1 MVGGGPAKEP
11 SSRQAGSPAPGPI
24 ISAWVEYK
32 SAKGRPYWYHPGER
46 RSVWDKPDELKT
58 ARERAMETTAWRE
71 YKSGERSYY
80 VNKETKASTWT
91 MPADLKAFL
100 DTIPD
105 EPAPAVPG
113 RGSASP
119 ASGDASPST
128 PRTPTFTQTA
138 MTVAD
143 TAGTGTA
150 VVRPA
155 PSQARTGTLM
165 YTTQEEAESAFV
177 TMLRAKGIGAHATW
191 EQVLRDI
198 VTEPRYKALRT
209 LEERKATFKKYVEE
223 LQEIEAAQR
232 EEKLAELRPVVLRAL
247 QQNGGLKPY
256 ASFAT
261 FKKKLER
268 HPVWRDFDD
277 EPHAHTLYEA
287 ILHDVREKDA
297 ARKKSVQ
304 QHNRSALGAFFK
316 TIEMTPMTLWQD
328 VHRTLVESD
337 EFRRDARLQKMPPAD
352 MLALFEEHMESVEK
366 DAERA
371 LATRE
376 EPVRHEREVRDAF
389 RALLQEYVDAGTLH
403 ARCTW
408 ASFYAQIRD
417 DERLAAM
424 AETHGSSAQVLC
436 YDRLDQLEREF
447 AVHRRT
453 IQAHMRQQQ
462 VPATQPSDWDAWHA
476 ACCAADAPQSVSQLP
491 ERVQRA
497 LFDECVYQAER
508 EAREARRRV
517 ERRLRHYA
525 DDLRY
530 AFKHAHPPL
539 DIHASFDDVFEQ
551 VRAMPEMQELM
562 RMDGGLDAAR
572 GAWDKYVRR
581 QAERRADAP
590 EASGAHARSEYA
602 DLDDAEPERKRKD
615 PARAE
620 DPRAV
625 RRRTEYDM

>member
-1 MVGGGPAKEP
+1 M
-11 SSRQAGSPAPGPI
+11 
-24 ISAWVEYK
+24 
-32 SAKGRPYWYHPGER
+32 
-46 RSVWDKPDELKT
+46 WDKPDELKT
-58 ARERAMETTAWRE
+58 ARERAMETTKWRE

-80 VNKETKASTWT
+80 VNTETKASTWT

-113 RGSASP
+113 RARTSP
-119 ASGDASPST
+119 ASGEASPST
-128 PRTPTFTQTA
+128 PHTPTFTQA
-138 MTVAD
+138 SAAPD

-150 VVRPA
+150 VVRSAPA
-155 PSQARTGTLM
+155 PARTSTLM
-165 YTTQEEAESAFV
+165 YATQEEAENAFMA
-177 TMLRAKGIGAHATW
+177 MLQAKGIGAQATW

-198 VTEPRYKALRT
+198 ITEPRYKALRT
-209 LEERKATFKKYVEE
+209 LEERKATFKKYIEE
-223 LQEIEAAQR
+223 LQEAEKARR
-232 EEKLAELRPVVLRAL
+232 EEKLAELRPHVLRAL

-256 ASFAT
+256 ASYAT

-277 EPHAHTLYEA
+277 EGQAQELFEA
-287 ILHDVREKDA
+287 IRRDVRSKDA
-297 ARKKSVQ
+297 ARKKSVH
-304 QHNRSALGAFFK
+304 QHSRATLTSLLEAMD
-316 TIEMTPMTLWQD
+316 ITPMSRWRD
-328 VHRTLVESD
+328 VHRALLES
-337 EFRRDARLQKMPPAD
+337 EQVRRDVRLQKVPPAE
-352 MLALFEEHMESVEK
+352 MLALFEERMAAVEK

-376 EPVRHEREVRDAF
+376 EPVRREREARDAF
-389 RALLQEYVDAGTLH
+389 RALLQEHVDAGTLH

-408 ASFYAQIRD
+408 ATFYPQVRD
-417 DERLAAM
+417 DERFTAM
-424 AETHGSSAQVLC
+424 ADTHGSSAQTLF

-476 ACCAADAPQSVSQLP
+476 ACCADNAPRAVAELP
-491 ERVQRA
+491 TRVQRA
-497 LFDECVYQAER
+497 LFDECVYQSER

-539 DIHASFDDVFEQ
+539 DVHASFDDIYEQ
-551 VRAMPEMQELM
+551 VRAMPEMQELL
-562 RMDGGLDAAR
+562 RMEGGMDAAR

-581 QAERRADAP
+581 QAERRAEVP
-590 EASGAHARSEYA
+590 LYGSGTRTRTEYA

-615 PARAE
+615 AARAE

>member
-1 MVGGGPAKEP
+1 M
-11 SSRQAGSPAPGPI
+11 
-24 ISAWVEYK
+24 
-32 SAKGRPYWYHPGER
+32 
-46 RSVWDKPDELKT
+46 WDKPDELKT

-113 RGSASP
+113 RAPASP
-119 ASGDASPST
+119 ASGAASPST
-128 PRTPTFTQTA
+128 PHTPTFTQTA
-138 MTVAD
+138 MAVAD
-143 TAGTGTA
+143 SAGTGTA

-155 PSQARTGTLM
+155 PTQARTSTPM
-165 YTTQEEAESAFV
+165 YATQEEAESAFV
-177 TMLRAKGIGAHATW
+177 AMLRTKGIGAHATW

-198 VTEPRYKALRT
+198 ITEPRYKALRT

-223 LQEIEAAQR
+223 LQELEAAQR
-232 EEKLAELRPVVLRAL
+232 EEKLAELRPFVLRAL

-268 HPVWRDFDD
+268 HPVWRDFED
-277 EPHAHTLYEA
+277 ESQAHALFEA
-287 ILHDVREKDA
+287 IRRDVREKDA

-304 QHNRSALGAFFK
+304 QHNRSALSALLK

-328 VHRTLVESD
+328 VHRTLVESE
-337 EFRRDARLQKMPPAD
+337 EFRRDARLQKMPPAE
-352 MLALFEEHMESVEK
+352 MLALFEEHMVSVER

-376 EPVRHEREVRDAF
+376 EPVRREREVRDGF
-389 RALLQEYVDAGTLH
+389 RALLQEHVDAGTLH

-408 ASFYAQIRD
+408 ASFYAQVRD

-424 AETHGSSAQVLC
+424 AETHGSRAQATL

-447 AVHRRT
+447 TVHRRE
-453 IQAHMRQQQ
+453 IQAHMRQRQ

-476 ACCAADAPQSVSQLP
+476 ACCADDAPRSVSQLP
-491 ERVQRA
+491 VRVQRA

-539 DIHASFDDVFEQ
+539 DIRASFDDIYEQ
-551 VRAMPEMQELM
+551 VRGMPEMQELV

-572 GAWDKYVRR
+572 GAWAKYVRR
-581 QAERRADAP
+581 QAERHADAP
-590 EASGAHARSEYA
+590 DSVPGARARTEYA
-602 DLDDAEPERKRKD
+602 DLDDADPDRKRKD
-615 PARAE
+615 PVRAE

>member
-1 MVGGGPAKEP
+1 M
-11 SSRQAGSPAPGPI
+11 Q
-24 ISAWVEYK
+24 VEYK
-32 SAKGRPYWYHPGER
+32 NAKGRPYWYHPGER
-46 RSVWDKPDELKT
+46 KSVWDKPDELKT

-113 RGSASP
+113 RASASP
-119 ASGDASPST
+119 APGEASPST
-128 PRTPTFTQTA
+128 PHTPTFTQTA

-155 PSQARTGTLM
+155 TTQARTGTLM
-165 YTTQEEAESAFV
+165 YATQEEAESAFV
-177 TMLRAKGIGAHATW
+177 AMLRTKNIGAHATW

-198 VTEPRYKALRT
+198 ITEPRYKALRT

-232 EEKLAELRPVVLRAL
+232 EQKLAELRPLVLRAL
-247 QQNGGLKPY
+247 QQNNGLKPY
-256 ASFAT
+256 ASFPT
-261 FKKKLER
+261 FKKKLE
-268 HPVWRDFDD
+268 HHFVWREFDD
-277 EPHAHTLYEA
+277 EQQAHALFDT
-287 ILHDVREKDA
+287 ILRDVREKDA

-304 QHNRSALGAFFK
+304 QHNRTALTALLK

-328 VHRTLVESD
+328 VHRTLIESD
-337 EFRRDARLQKMPPAD
+337 EFRRDARLQKMPPAE
-352 MLALFEEHMESVEK
+352 MLALFEEHMATVEK
-366 DAERA
+366 DAEQA
-371 LATRE
+371 QATRE
-376 EPVRHEREVRDAF
+376 EPVRRDREARDAF
-389 RALLQEYVDAGTLH
+389 RVLLQEHVDQGTLH

-408 ASFYAQIRD
+408 ASFYAQVRHD
-417 DERLAAM
+417 ARLTAM
-424 AETHGSSAQVLC
+424 AETHGSSAQALF

-453 IQAHMRQQQ
+453 IQAHMREKQ
-462 VPATQPSDWDAWHA
+462 VPATQSSDWEAWHA
-476 ACCAADAPQSVSQLP
+476 ACCADDAPRSVAQLP
-491 ERVQRA
+491 TPVQRA

-508 EAREARRRV
+508 EAREVRRRM

-539 DIHASFDDVFEQ
+539 DTHATFDDIYEQ
-551 VRAMPEMQELM
+551 VRAMPEMQELV
-562 RMDGGLDAAR
+562 RMEGGLDAAR

-581 QAERRADAP
+581 QAERHADAP
-590 EASGAHARSEYA
+590 STTPISRSRTEYA
-602 DLDDAEPERKRKD
+602 DLDDAEWERKRKD
-615 PARAE
+615 PVRAE